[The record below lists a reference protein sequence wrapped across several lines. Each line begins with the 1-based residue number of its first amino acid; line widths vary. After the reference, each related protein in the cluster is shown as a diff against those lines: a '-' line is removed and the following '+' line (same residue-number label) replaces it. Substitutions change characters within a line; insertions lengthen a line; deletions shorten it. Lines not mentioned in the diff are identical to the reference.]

1 MAVLK
6 MRIALASSSGEE
18 VDLHFG
24 RASQFLVY
32 EYSGGKPRFLERRT
46 VEISEPGKH
55 QWMKALDAIRDCDVV
70 IAVQAGLRGK
80 VGIEDAGI
88 KFVADEGPVEEVLE
102 RWIRHTEFMK
112 SV

>member
-1 MAVLK
+1 

-24 RASQFLVY
+24 RASRFLVY
-32 EYSGGKPRFLERRT
+32 EYTEGEPRFLESRT
-46 VEISEPGKH
+46 VDISETGKH

-70 IAVQAGLRGK
+70 IAVQAGLKGK
-80 VGIEDAGI
+80 IGIEDAGI
-88 KFVADEGPVEEVLE
+88 KFVADEGPVEEVLD

-112 SV
+112 SL